1 RRKKQKTY
9 NKKMG
14 ITPETV
20 RSNIKDILG
29 SIYERDY
36 WTVSAEVKEEQ
47 AEYGADDKTVAALE
61 AEMKEAAAKL
71 EFERAAKLRDR
82 IKAIRKGMLEVGLK
96 GS

>member
-1 RRKKQKTY
+1 
-9 NKKMG
+9 MG

-29 SIYERDY
+29 SIYESDY
-36 WTVSAEVKEEQ
+36 WTVPTEVKEEQ
-47 AEYGADDKTVAALE
+47 AEYGADEKTIAALE

-71 EFERAAKLRDR
+71 EFEQAAKLRDR

-96 GS
+96 TS